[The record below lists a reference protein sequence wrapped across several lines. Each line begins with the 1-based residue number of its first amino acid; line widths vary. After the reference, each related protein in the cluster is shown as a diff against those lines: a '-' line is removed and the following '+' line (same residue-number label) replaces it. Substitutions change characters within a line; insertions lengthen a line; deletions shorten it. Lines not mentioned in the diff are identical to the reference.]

1 MDDTGVISSSSAEL
15 LIMVLWIAITIG
27 RVLGVV
33 DQMFIDTPTLYHHL
47 TAFLVGGV
55 LSLALLLALPG
66 TWPARKARAVMGAHS
81 DSSPPFYL
89 YFGNCPRV

>member
-1 MDDTGVISSSSAEL
+1 MIAAATAYLESYVDDTGVISSSSAEL

-66 TWPARKARAVMGAHS
+66 TWP
-81 DSSPPFYL
+81 DS
-89 YFGNCPRV
+89 